1 MGALEWGAATAGPP
15 LMKDIED
22 GNIDFDIL
30 IAKPQMMPRL
40 AKLGK
45 VLGPLKLMPS
55 PKSGTVVTDYKAA
68 IEEFK
73 AGSTVEVRTSL
84 NGLIRLPVG
93 QVSMGKLKIMENIR
107 ALWQG
112 LADKKPAGAQQ
123 EYFLKVSIKTTK
135 SPSVKIS
142 LAELPRIVLESD
154 DRAGLRGS
162 GRSAAPRGLRA

>member
-73 AGSTVEVRTSL
+73 SGATLEVRTSFKSTMDVPIASL
-84 NGLIRLPVG
+84 T
-93 QVSMGKLKIMENIR
+93 MGKQK
-107 ALWQG
+107 
-112 LADKKPAGAQQ
+112 
-123 EYFLKVSIKTTK
+123 
-135 SPSVKIS
+135 
-142 LAELPRIVLESD
+142 VLENYRGFLQSLVDQAPKGATSD
-154 DRAGLRGS
+154 YFSCCGVQFSGS
-162 GRSAAPRGLRA
+162 PFIK